1 MPNRAAAVG
10 AFVIGGIVLFA
21 VGLYLIGNRRMMFAD
36 TVQIYAEYSRIAGLQ
51 PGAIVRVAGL
61 DAGEVEQVSIPAS
74 PSAKFR
80 VRLRIR
86 KDVQHLIRQ
95 DSLASIQNDG
105 LVGNKFVQVEAGTE
119 ASAQVPEGGTVTGVE
134 PIDLG
139 QMLQKMNETVDM
151 VTVMIK
157 DVKTGIDDALQAVS
171 ATAVDAQNLMK
182 DTGNEIRAIT
192 GSTQRLAGDLQAIVA
207 GIREGRGSVGKLL
220 NDDDLYNRVRSIAA
234 EAEKTMI
241 DLRAAA
247 ASAKDAVNDFRGE
260 DGPMRGV
267 MGDLQL
273 TITAARETMTDL
285 ADSAEALKHN
295 FLFRGFFNRRGFFDL
310 QDVSVAD
317 YRRGALENDS
327 RKALRIW
334 ASAAVLFSSIP
345 EGDERLTDDGR
356 RRIDSAM
363 ATFLR
368 YPRTTPIVVE
378 GYAAEG
384 TSDVQFVLSRSRA
397 QLVRDYIVGRFG
409 LDARYVAIM
418 PMGADA
424 AGSPTDGKWEGVAL
438 TAFVELGA
446 K

>member
-1 MPNRAAAVG
+1 MPNRAVAVG
-10 AFVIGGIVLFA
+10 AFVIGGIALFI
-21 VGLYLIGNRRMMFAD
+21 VGLYLIGSRRMMFTD

-61 DAGEVEQVSIPAS
+61 DAGEVEQVNIPTS

-86 KDVQHLIRQ
+86 KDVHHLIRQ

-105 LVGNKFVQVEAGTE
+105 LVGNKFIQVEAGTE
-119 ASAQVPEGGTVTGVE
+119 ASPQVPAGGTIAGVE

-139 QMLQKMNETVDM
+139 EMFQKLNDTVDM

-157 DVKTGIDDALQAVS
+157 EVKAGIDEALSAVS
-171 ATAVDAQNLMK
+171 ATAVDAQSLMQ
-182 DTGNEIRAIT
+182 DTSKQILAIT
-192 GSTQRLAGDLQAIVA
+192 DSSQRIAGDLQAIVA
-207 GIREGRGSVGKLL
+207 GIRAGRGSVGKLL
-220 NDDDLYNRVRSIAA
+220 NDDDLYNRVRAIS
-234 EAEKTMI
+234 EQAEKTMI
-241 DLRAAA
+241 DLREAA
-247 ASAKDAVNDFRGE
+247 ASAKDAINDFKGDE
-260 DGPMRGV
+260 GPVRGV

-273 TITAARETMTDL
+273 TITSARETMTDL

-317 YRRGALENDS
+317 YRRGTLETDT

-334 ASAAVLFSSIP
+334 ASAEVLFLSTP

-356 RRIDSAM
+356 RRLDSLM
-363 ATFLR
+363 ATFVR

-378 GYAAEG
+378 GYAGAG
-384 TSDVQFVLSRSRA
+384 TTDVQFLLSRSRA

-418 PMGADA
+418 PMGVDA
-424 AGSPTDGKWEGVAL
+424 PGSPTDGKWEGVAV
-438 TAFVELGA
+438 TAFAEVA
-446 K
+446 KK

>member
-1 MPNRAAAVG
+1 MPNRAVAVG
-10 AFVIGGIVLFA
+10 AFVIGGILLFA
-21 VGLYLIGNRRMMFAD
+21 IGLYLIGNRRMMFTD

-61 DAGEVEQVSIPAS
+61 DAGEVEQVSIPTS

-86 KDVQHLIRQ
+86 EDVQHLIRE
-95 DSLASIQNDG
+95 DSLASIQYDG

-119 ASAQVPEGGTVTGVE
+119 ASPQVPEGGTITGVE

-139 QMLQKMNETVDM
+139 QMLQKMNDTVDM
-151 VTVMIK
+151 VTLMIK
-157 DVKTGIDDALQAVS
+157 DVKVGIDDALKAVS
-171 ATAVDAQNLMK
+171 ATAADAQTLMK
-182 DTGNEIRAIT
+182 DTGTEIRAIT
-192 GSTQRLAGDLQAIVA
+192 ASTQRLAGDLQAIVA
-207 GIREGRGSVGKLL
+207 GVRQGRGSVGKLL

-260 DGPMRGV
+260 EGPVRGV
-267 MGDLQL
+267 MGDLQVA
-273 TITAARETMTDL
+273 ISAASETMTDL
-285 ADSAEALKHN
+285 ADNAEALKHN

-310 QDVSVAD
+310 QDMSVAD
-317 YRRGALENDS
+317 YRRGALETDS

-334 ASAAVLFSSIP
+334 ASAAVLFLTTP
-345 EGDERLTDDGR
+345 TGEERLTDDGR

-363 ATFLR
+363 AAFLR

-378 GYAAEG
+378 GYAG
-384 TSDVQFVLSRSRA
+384 GDTSDVQFILSRSRA
-397 QLVRDYIVGRFG
+397 QAVRDYVVGRFG
-409 LDARYVAIM
+409 LDPRYVAIM

-424 AGSPTDGKWEGVAL
+424 AGSPTDGKWEGVAV
-438 TAFVELGA
+438 TAFIEVA
-446 K
+446 KR